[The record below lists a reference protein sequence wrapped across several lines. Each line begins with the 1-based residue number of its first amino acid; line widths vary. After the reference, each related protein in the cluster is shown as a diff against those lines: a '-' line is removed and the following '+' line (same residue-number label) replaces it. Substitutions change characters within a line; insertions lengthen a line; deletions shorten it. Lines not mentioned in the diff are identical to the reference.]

1 MTGSISSTL
10 PPPHSAL
17 RLPDAP
23 ALVVGHAQA
32 AIASPEG
39 EVRLVDLPK
48 AAALLRERPA
58 ILVHAP
64 VTLRRLGLEALPAF
78 DLLELFAFVRPARFC
93 LPTPRGLAR
102 ALDLP
107 VPADLE
113 SEAGL
118 LFRIALELLAELEE
132 ASGLR
137 PPQLR
142 RRRSI
147 AAAMAAGGWRWG
159 PAAMEAIEGVSPG
172 GVSSPGDVASIHPA
186 SARAQSA
193 LAVWEDL
200 PEWSEH
206 APEPPP
212 GHLPVEPNEARQ
224 RLAQLLGEGAEARP
238 QQADYA
244 SAVTAAF
251 APRERQGEPRFVLAE
266 AGTGV
271 GKTLGYIAPA
281 SLWAEKN
288 DGTVWISTYTRNLQ
302 HQIDGELDR
311 LYPDPAE
318 KALKVV
324 VRKGRENYLC
334 LLNLEEAVRGLP
346 TRPQDIVSLGLMAR
360 FAEATRDGDL
370 VGGDFPGWLSDL
382 IGRGRSLGL
391 ADRRGECVYS
401 ACPHYHRCYIERS
414 IRRARRADIVI
425 ANHALVMIQAA
436 IGPEERSLPLRY
448 VFDEGHHLFDAAD
461 GTFASHLSGFETAE
475 LRRWILGAEGRG
487 RSRARGLKRRIE
499 DLVAGD
505 NEALEALEA
514 ALEAASSLPGEG
526 WHQRLAEKPR
536 GATEAFLA
544 KVRQQVY
551 ARDPD
556 ATNPYSLE
564 TDVLPMVE
572 GLQEAGA
579 TLARALGTLELPL
592 KTLMARLAARLDE
605 EAEGLDTATRLR
617 IEAMIRALK
626 RRGTME
632 TAGWRQMLEGLGSPC
647 PPEFV
652 EWFGVERIDGR
663 DLDVGMYRHWLDP
676 MVPFAQAVAEPAQ
689 GLLVTSATLTDGSGD
704 IEADWR
710 AAEARSGA
718 VHLPM
723 PAIRARVPSPFD
735 YANQTRLFVVTDVRK
750 DDLGLVASAY
760 RELILAAGGGALGL
774 FTAIQRLREVYRR
787 LAPALERQGLQLL
800 AQHVDPLDTATLV
813 DIFRAEE
820 NASLLGTDAV
830 RDGVD
835 VPGRSLRLVVFDRV
849 PWARPDILHR
859 ARRKA
864 MGGKDY
870 DDRLVRLRLKQA
882 FGRLIRRAD
891 DHGVFVLL
899 DPMMPSRLKG
909 AFPEGVELKRVGL
922 AEAVAETRGFLSLR

>member
-1 MTGSISSTL
+1 MIGLTSTSL
-10 PPPHSAL
+10 PRPRTVL
-17 RLPDAP
+17 RLPEAP
-23 ALVVGHAQA
+23 SIAVGHAQA
-32 AIASPEG
+32 AIASPDG
-39 EVRLVDLPK
+39 EVRLVDLAK
-48 AAALLRERPA
+48 AVAALRERPA
-58 ILVHAP
+58 MLVHAP
-64 VTLRRLGLEALPAF
+64 VTLRRLGLENLPAL

-102 ALDLP
+102 ALELP

-113 SEAGL
+113 SEAGML
-118 LFRIALELLAELEE
+118 PEIAGALLAELGDETE
-132 ASGLR
+132 LK
-137 PPQLR
+137 PHQLR
-142 RRRSI
+142 RRRAI
-147 AAAMAAGGWRWG
+147 AAVMAAGGWRWG
-159 PAAMEAIEGVSPG
+159 PAVMEALDGVVRPEELDR
-172 GVSSPGDVASIHPA
+172 VHPT

-193 LAVWEDL
+193 LSIWEDL
-200 PEWSEH
+200 PDWAEH

-212 GHLPVEPNEARQ
+212 GHIGVDPAEARQ

-244 SAVTAAF
+244 SAAAAAF
-251 APRERQGEPRFVLAE
+251 APREREGEPNFVLAE

-288 DGTVWISTYTRNLQ
+288 DGTVWISTFTRNLQ

-311 LYPDPAE
+311 LYPDPALKTL
-318 KALKVV
+318 KAV

-334 LLNLEEAVRGLP
+334 LLNLEEAVRSLP
-346 TRPQDIVSLGLMAR
+346 SRPQDIVALGLMAR
-360 FAEATRDGDL
+360 FGETTRDGDL
-370 VGGDFPGWLSDL
+370 AGGDFPGWLSDL
-382 IGRGRSLGL
+382 IGRNRSLGL

-436 IGPEERSLPLRY
+436 IGPEDRSLPSRY

-461 GTFASHLSGFETAE
+461 GTFASHLSGMETGE
-475 LRRWILGAEGRG
+475 LRRWILGTEGGRG

-499 DLVAGD
+499 DLLAGD
-505 NEALEALEA
+505 EPAMQALEEALVA
-514 ALEAASSLPGEG
+514 AAALPGEG
-526 WHQRLAEKPR
+526 WHQRLAEKPK
-536 GATEAFLA
+536 GPTEAFLA

-572 GLQEAGA
+572 GLAEAG
-579 TLARALGTLELPL
+579 TSLARALGHLELPL
-592 KTLMARLAARLDE
+592 KTLMARLSTRLDE

-632 TAGWRQMLEGLGSPC
+632 TAGWRAMLEGLGSPC
-647 PPEFV
+647 PPQFV
-652 EWFGVERIDGR
+652 EWFGVERVDGR
-663 DLDVGMYRHWLDP
+663 DLDIGMYRHWLDP
-676 MVPFAQAVAEPAQ
+676 MVPFAEAVAAPAQ

-704 IEADWR
+704 VEADWR

-750 DDLGLVASAY
+750 DDLAIVASAY

-787 LAPALERQGLQLL
+787 LAPALEREGLQLL

-849 PWARPDILHR
+849 PWARPNILHR
-859 ARRKA
+859 ARRKQL
-864 MGGKDY
+864 GGKDY

-922 AEAVAETRGFLSLR
+922 AEAVAETRAFLTAT

>member
-1 MTGSISSTL
+1 MTGSPTL
-10 PPPHSAL
+10 QRPRPAL
-17 RLPDAP
+17 RLPEAP
-23 ALVVGHAQA
+23 ALAVGHAEA
-32 AIASPEG
+32 AVASAQG
-39 EVRLVDLPK
+39 EVRRVDLAK
-48 AAALLRERPA
+48 AAAVARERPP

-64 VTLRRLGLEALPAF
+64 VTLRRLGLEALPTL

-102 ALDLP
+102 ALGLA
-107 VPADLE
+107 VPTDIE

-118 LFRIALELLAELEE
+118 LPTVAGALLSELAEEV
-132 ASGLR
+132 GLK
-137 PPQLR
+137 PHQLR
-142 RRRSI
+142 RRRAI

-159 PAAMEAIEGVSPG
+159 PAVMEALDGTSPTDAG
-172 GVSSPGDVASIHPA
+172 ESIHPT

-193 LAVWEDL
+193 LSVWEDL
-200 PEWSEH
+200 PEWAEH

-212 GHLPVEPNEARQ
+212 GHIAVEPAEARQ

-244 SAVTAAF
+244 SAVSAAF
-251 APRERQGEPRFVLAE
+251 SPREREGEPNFVLAE

-288 DGTVWISTYTRNLQ
+288 DGTVWISTFTRNLQ

-311 LYPDPAE
+311 LYPDPAV

-334 LLNLEEAVRGLP
+334 LLNLEEAVRALA
-346 TRPQDIVSLGLMAR
+346 TRPQDIVALGLMAR

-436 IGPEERSLPLRY
+436 IGPEERSLPSRY

-461 GTFASHLSGFETAE
+461 GTFASHLSGMETAE
-475 LRRWILGAEGRG
+475 LRRWILGAEGGRG

-499 DLVAGD
+499 DLLAGD
-505 NEALEALEA
+505 EQAMQALEEALV
-514 ALEAASSLPGEG
+514 AASALPAEG
-526 WHQRLAEKPR
+526 WHQRLAEKPK
-536 GATEAFLA
+536 GPTEAFLA

-572 GLQEAGA
+572 GLAEAGA
-579 TLARALGTLELPL
+579 ALARALGSLELPL

-632 TAGWRQMLEGLGSPC
+632 TAGWRAMLEGLGSPC

-652 EWFGVERIDGR
+652 EWFGVERVEGR

-676 MVPFAQAVAEPAQ
+676 MLPFAHTVAEPAQ

-710 AAEARSGA
+710 AAEARCGA

-723 PAIRARVPSPFD
+723 PAIRARVLSPFD

-750 DDLGLVASAY
+750 DDMALVASAY

-787 LAPALERQGLQLL
+787 LAPALEREGLQLL

-820 NASLLGTDAV
+820 DASLLGTDAV

-864 MGGKDY
+864 HGLAGGGKDY

-909 AFPEGVELKRVGL
+909 AFPEGVELRRVGL
-922 AEAVAETRGFLSLR
+922 AEAVAETRAFLARA